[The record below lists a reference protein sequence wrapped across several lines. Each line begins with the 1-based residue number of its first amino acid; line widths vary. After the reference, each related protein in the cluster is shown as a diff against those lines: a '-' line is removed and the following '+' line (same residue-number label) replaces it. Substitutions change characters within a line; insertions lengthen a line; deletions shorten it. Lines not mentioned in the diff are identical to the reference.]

1 MRLLLVLWFIG
12 CLAAYVLAKEYED
25 NDFAEFE
32 MFEEEDVIEE
42 EEEARS
48 SSNKGRGSEEIQPEA
63 REKYQ
68 EPLIQEDEDEAMVEE
83 EDEND
88 EFNQYEDDDEFILPV
103 DNEKSPGSKKNQK
116 ETKLHIVPVPP
127 HLRSNWD
134 SFYLEMLMVAGL
146 VVYFINFIV
155 GKSKNQKLATAWY
168 SSHMSLLDQNFALVG
183 DDGKKPIENPGIRKE
198 SENVYTLWCSGRT
211 SVEGML
217 VELKFIKRQDM
228 IGVISQLIRPACD
241 QLIVKV
247 TMDEIDTFVFCL
259 ASKKTAQRLSKDM
272 TDISSFCPEKKT
284 VDKYGL
290 SSQLVLMNEIGE
302 VAGAILGD
310 PKVVAIINKF
320 PALLDYLH
328 FSDQYSGP
336 KQPEETQPTKLPEI
350 QKMLIFGFNFPG
362 RGNPTVEDIEG
373 MKPLMQLVFHIT
385 DKLRRFKLS
394 KEAKTKAEKNR
405 QRIEEAFLK
414 ATLAVRAEMAQAK
427 REDRKRQERE
437 RMLETDDPD
446 KQRKWEE
453 REQRRN
459 IKKRAP
465 KMKQLRA

>member
-1 MRLLLVLWFIG
+1 MRCLLVLWFIG
-12 CLAAYVLAKEYED
+12 CLGAYVIAKEYED

-42 EEEARS
+42 EEEVQSKA
-48 SSNKGRGSEEIQPEA
+48 EEAQPEQV
-63 REKYQ
+63 REKYHETVMQ
-68 EPLIQEDEDEAMVEE
+68 DDDEEAMVEE
-83 EDEND
+83 EDEID
-88 EFNQYEDDDEFILPV
+88 EFNQYDEDEFVLPV
-103 DNEKSPGSKKNQK
+103 NDEKSSGSKKNQK
-116 ETKLHIVPVPP
+116 EPQIRIVSVPP

-155 GKSKNQKLATAWY
+155 GKSKNQKLANVWY

-183 DDGKKPIENPGIRKE
+183 DDGKKPIENPGIHKE
-198 SENVYTLWCSGRT
+198 SENVYTLWCSGRAN
-211 SVEGML
+211 VEGML

-228 IGVISQLIRPACD
+228 IGVISQLIRPSCD

-247 TMDEIDTFVFCL
+247 TLDELDTFVFCM
-259 ASKKTAQRLSKDM
+259 ATKKTAAKLSKDM
-272 TDISSFCPEKKT
+272 TDISSFCPEKKA

-290 SSQLVLMNEIGE
+290 GSNFVVMCEIGE
-302 VAGAILGD
+302 VASAVLGD
-310 PKVVAIINKF
+310 PKITAIINKF
-320 PALLDYLH
+320 PGLLDYLH

-394 KEAKTKAEKNR
+394 KEAKSKAGKNR
-405 QRIEEAFLK
+405 QRMEEAYLK
-414 ATLAVRAEMAQAK
+414 ATLAVRAEVAQAK
-427 REDRKRQERE
+427 REEKKRQERE
-437 RMLETDDPD
+437 TMLEADDPD
-446 KQRKWEE
+446 RQRKWEE
-453 REQRRN
+453 REQKRN
-459 IKKRAP
+459 MKKRAP

>member
-1 MRLLLVLWFIG
+1 SLSGRKPSAAVCIVVIRRLDIEPMMRLLLVLWFIG
-12 CLAAYVLAKEYED
+12 CLAAYVIAKEYED

-42 EEEARS
+42 EEESQS
-48 SSNKGRGSEEIQPEA
+48 SSSKSQGSEESQAEA

-68 EPLIQEDEDEAMVEE
+68 DTVLQDDDEEAMVEE

-88 EFNQYEDDDEFILPV
+88 EFNQYDEDEFVLPV
-103 DNEKSPGSKKNQK
+103 NDEKSPGSKKNQK

-155 GKSKNQKLATAWY
+155 GKSKNQKLANVWY

-183 DDGKKPIENPGIRKE
+183 DDGKNPIENPGIHKE

-228 IGVISQLIRPACD
+228 IGIISQLIRPSCD

-247 TMDEIDTFVFCL
+247 TMDEIDTFVFCM
-259 ASKKTAQRLSKDM
+259 ATKKTAQKLSKDM
-272 TDISSFCPEKKT
+272 TDISSFCPEKKS

-290 SSQLVLMNEIGE
+290 STNFVVMSELGE
-302 VAGAILGD
+302 VASAVLGD
-310 PKVVAIINKF
+310 PKICAIINKF
-320 PALLDYLH
+320 PGLLDYLH

-336 KQPEETQPTKLPEI
+336 KQPESSKPGKFTEI
-350 QKMLIFGFNFPG
+350 PKYIIF
-362 RGNPTVEDIEG
+362 
-373 MKPLMQLVFHIT
+373 
-385 DKLRRFKLS
+385 
-394 KEAKTKAEKNR
+394 
-405 QRIEEAFLK
+405 
-414 ATLAVRAEMAQAK
+414 
-427 REDRKRQERE
+427 
-437 RMLETDDPD
+437 
-446 KQRKWEE
+446 
-453 REQRRN
+453 
-459 IKKRAP
+459 
-465 KMKQLRA
+465 